1 MIKLENLKIFN
12 SADGKILALKIE
24 ETLMKK
30 RSRLSPNII
39 LLGIVSFL
47 TDVSSETILPIL
59 PFLIVALG
67 GTGLAVGLV
76 GGLEGSI
83 SSILKVFS
91 GYISDKLGKRKALVA
106 TGYFTSSISKL
117 VLPISTTVSH
127 VFVLRSGD
135 RVGKGIRTAP
145 RDALIADYSVQ
156 EHRGRAFGFH
166 RAMDSAGA
174 ILGSF
179 LALILFWFLALNFQS
194 VILIGAMI
202 AFSAL
207 IPLVF
212 VTEPQREQKPVNLK
226 ISLKGLP
233 SSFRGFILV
242 ASVFALG
249 NFTYMFFILRVQS
262 FFDGRISFAM
272 PILLY
277 AWFNIVYTAFSI
289 PVGILSDK
297 IGRKRVLVF
306 GYSLF
311 GVTCMGFIISNTLSY
326 MVLFFAVYGITN
338 AIVEG
343 TQRAFSADLAPA
355 GLRGTGLG
363 TFHTAIGLAS
373 LPGGILAGILWNS
386 FGPEIMFLYGAV
398 LGFIAAGFL
407 TFVKN

>member
-1 MIKLENLKIFN
+1 M
-12 SADGKILALKIE
+12 
-24 ETLMKK
+24 
-30 RSRLSPNII
+30 
-39 LLGIVSFL
+39 VSFL
-47 TDVSSETILPIL
+47 TDLSSEIILPIL
-59 PFLIVALG
+59 PFFIVALG
-67 GTGLAVGLV
+67 GAGLAVGFI

-91 GYISDKLGKRKALVA
+91 GYFSDKFGKKRGLVA
-106 TGYFTSSISKL
+106 TGYLTSSLSKL
-117 VLPISTTVSH
+117 VLPFSTAISH

-145 RDALIADYSVQ
+145 RDALIADYSIREQ
-156 EHRGRAFGFH
+156 RGRAFGIH

-174 ILGSF
+174 IIGSL
-179 LALILFWFLALNFQS
+179 LALILFWFLNLNFQS
-194 VILIGAMI
+194 VILIGAII

-207 IPLVF
+207 IPLVY
-212 VTEPQREQKPVNLK
+212 VKEIQREKKSTNLE
-226 ISLKGLP
+226 INLKGLP
-233 SSFRGFILV
+233 SSLRWFILV

-262 FFDGRISFAM
+262 FFEGRISFAL

-277 AWFNIVYTAFSI
+277 VWFNIVYTAFSI

-297 IGRKRVLVF
+297 LGRKRVLAV

-311 GVTCMGFIISNTLSY
+311 GITCLGFIISNSSGLL
-326 MVLFFAVYGITN
+326 VLFFAVYGITN

-343 TQRAFSADLAPA
+343 TQRAYSSDLAPE

-363 TFHTAIGLAS
+363 TFHTAIGLAA

-386 FGPEIMFLYGAV
+386 FGPEMMFLYGAV

-407 TFVKN
+407 TIIK